1 MLSTLPETAVTVV
14 RRAEQRTHETP
25 NAVMTT
31 LASPTLGGA
40 GQSLW
45 QVRMRAGQV
54 GPEHVMDREQ
64 VWTVL
69 EGAMTVEPLGALAVG
84 DTAVL
89 PAGVARRIAA
99 GPEGVS
105 ALVTGSGDGH
115 ALLPDG
121 TDRGVPDWI
130 A

>member
-1 MLSTLPETAVTVV
+1 MTVV

-31 LASPTLGGA
+31 LASPSLGGA

-64 VWTVL
+64 VWTVV
-69 EGAMTVEPLGALAVG
+69 EGTMTVEPFEALAAG
-84 DTAVL
+84 DTVVL
-89 PAGVARRIAA
+89 PAGVTRRIVA
-99 GPEGVS
+99 GPAGVT
-105 ALVTGSGDGH
+105 ALVTGAGDGR

-121 TDRGVPDWI
+121 TDRGIPDWI